1 VQGPDADVARGRQA
15 WADAAWLDASAYL
28 SRADERLVRIC
39 EVEVVSVRREPLCAI
54 DQADVVR
61 EGFRSMTP
69 AGLIEFF
76 CEHMKCT
83 AGTEI
88 TRIESRHLA

>member
-1 VQGPDADVARGRQA
+1 MGR
-15 WADAAWLDASAYL
+15 
-28 SRADERLVRIC
+28 RKDEPLVRIC
-39 EVEVVSVRREPLCAI
+39 EVEVVDVRREPLHAI

-61 EGFRSMTP
+61 EGFGSMTP
-69 AGLIEFF
+69 AGFIEFF

-88 TRIESRHLA
+88 TRIEWRHLA